1 MRETY
6 QILLTSNYDAS
17 LQKKSQ
23 IFKFS
28 DSQILFNLINL
39 NLTKSHGFRHE
50 FRQRFVVVSIS

>member
-39 NLTKSHGFRHE
+39 NLTESHGFRHE
-50 FRQRFVVVSIS
+50 TRKWLVVVSIS